1 MNGCFV
7 LYPFELG
14 ETLTKRINV
23 GVSTDNS
30 FGCELAEDVV
40 CMEDIPPYDV
50 SLRDGWAIS
59 TTEGNHT
66 LVGEL
71 VKNGEQPALLQ
82 KNGSRWINTGGFLP
96 LAADAVVSDSDPQAP
111 DFAADVYPYENVL
124 PRGTEW
130 TKGSLILKKGTVL
143 GAGAQAL
150 LFEAGIENIRVW
162 KRPSAA
168 ILATGHEIAEAGAL
182 SSAGRHSSNAVYL
195 MNLLSGLGLTDT
207 AIFYAKDEADSI
219 ADRLEVLAQSFDFII
234 TVGGTGQ
241 GKSDMLRLALKR
253 AGAKQS
259 EDQTKLSSS
268 LPFVCANLK
277 GAVLFGLPGNP
288 LGFVNIVQRVVL
300 PVIWQSFRTDPF
312 FVRRQKV
319 FMGFD
324 YEGKA
329 GDICVQLAPFEG
341 RVIALPVQKG
351 SGRSSAFRD
360 AAAAIPNPQGR
371 RIEAGEAVEAQL
383 FFNGLLS

>member
-7 LYPFELG
+7 LYPFKLG
-14 ETLTKRINV
+14 EALTKRINV
-23 GVSTDNS
+23 GISTDNS
-30 FGCELAEDVV
+30 FGCELAENVV

-50 SLRDGWAIS
+50 SLRDGWAICS
-59 TTEGNHT
+59 SEGNHT
-66 LVGEL
+66 LTGEP

-82 KNGSRWINTGGFLP
+82 KNGACWINTGGYLP
-96 LAADAVVSDSDPQAP
+96 IGADAVVSDSDPQAL

-124 PRGTEW
+124 PKGTEW

-168 ILATGHEIAEAGAL
+168 ILATGHEIAEAGAR

-195 MNLLSGLGLTDT
+195 MNLLSGMGLTDT
-207 AIFYAKDEADSI
+207 AIFYARDEANSI
-219 ADRLEVLAQSFDFII
+219 ADRLEVLAQSFDFVI

-241 GKSDMLRLALKR
+241 GKSDVLRLALKR

-277 GAVLFGLPGNP
+277 DAVLFGLPGNP

-312 FVRRQKV
+312 FVCPWRMDCTAQRRNPPWRHRP
-319 FMGFD
+319 
-324 YEGKA
+324 A
-329 GDICVQLAPFEG
+329 
-341 RVIALPVQKG
+341 
-351 SGRSSAFRD
+351 AF
-360 AAAAIPNPQGR
+360 Q
-371 RIEAGEAVEAQL
+371 
-383 FFNGLLS
+383 

>member
-66 LVGEL
+66 LVGEP

-219 ADRLEVLAQSFDFII
+219 ADRLEVLAQSFDLLSRSEEPDKVRAICC
-234 TVGGTGQ
+234 G
-241 GKSDMLRLALKR
+241 LRL
-253 AGAKQS
+253 S
-259 EDQTKLSSS
+259 
-268 LPFVCANLK
+268 
-277 GAVLFGLPGNP
+277 
-288 LGFVNIVQRVVL
+288 
-300 PVIWQSFRTDPF
+300 
-312 FVRRQKV
+312 
-319 FMGFD
+319 
-324 YEGKA
+324 
-329 GDICVQLAPFEG
+329 APE
-341 RVIALPVQKG
+341 
-351 SGRSSAFRD
+351 RSSPKIRQNSRVHCLLYAQISKVRFCSAFLVIRSGSSTLFSGSCS
-360 AAAAIPNPQGR
+360 PSFGSLSE
-371 RIEAGEAVEAQL
+371 RI
-383 FFNGLLS
+383 LSL